1 MCVCVINLIMIHV
14 LPFYRFTL
22 HVQHLPALL
31 STTAY
36 FSGAYLCDMKRYV
49 NEYNSI
55 HQLNYKT
62 SRGNTFQYIN
72 LGASHYQY
80 YQLRVLLK

>member
-1 MCVCVINLIMIHV
+1 MSNIYLHFYQQLLNFP
-14 LPFYRFTL
+14 LPIFVTWK
-22 HVQHLPALL
+22 
-31 STTAY
+31 
-36 FSGAYLCDMKRYV
+36 DNYV